1 MKEKIFV
8 IGQYFGREC
17 CVLSQ
22 YFYFMNRMNDCN
34 LFIRKGI
41 VVNGV
46 PIYLSRCVPQHRLS
60 IQKFK
65 ACDTDI
71 RLLYTC
77 SLLYIQIYFM
87 EIQKVLIYFLPRE
100 VSQNQ
105 PSIQNSA
112 CDTDVMYTCS
122 LLYVINIQTYLL
134 NTLFYCTFLLICS
147 Q

>member
-34 LFIRKGI
+34 LFIRESI
-41 VVNGV
+41 VVSGV

-71 RLLYTC
+71 RLCTR
-77 SLLYIQIYFM
+77 
-87 EIQKVLIYFLPRE
+87 VLNCTYRFISWRFKKYWFIFCREKSPRI
-100 VSQNQ
+100 NR
-105 PSIQNSA
+105 PFKTA

>member
-34 LFIRKGI
+34 LFIRESI
-41 VVNGV
+41 VLSGV

-77 SLLYIQIYFM
+77 S
-87 EIQKVLIYFLPRE
+87 
-100 VSQNQ
+100 
-105 PSIQNSA
+105 
-112 CDTDVMYTCS
+112 
-122 LLYVINIQTYLL
+122 
-134 NTLFYCTFLLICS
+134 
-147 Q
+147 